1 MMKNEPLALADA
13 VEQDVRRLMHELA
26 EARMSLDEARRE
38 SEDRLEAILMRLLEV
53 LDAFD
58 RVFEATH
65 AKPEAVTPQMKI
77 WLGNFRSVKR
87 LLDVLLKEEG
97 VRPVENVTG
106 GFDPAWHKVADTV
119 VDGALPEGTIVREVR
134 RGFVR
139 NQKLLRKAEVVVVK
153 NTD

>member
-1 MMKNEPLALADA
+1 MSDEPLALADA
-13 VEQDVRRLMHELA
+13 VEQDVRRLMHDVA
-26 EARMSLDEARRE
+26 EARMSLDEARRAA
-38 SEDRLEAILMRLLEV
+38 EDRIEALLMRILEAQ
-53 LDAFD
+53 DAFD

-97 VRPVENVTG
+97 VRAVENLTG

-119 VDGALPEGTIVREVR
+119 VDAALPEGTIVREVR
-134 RGFVR
+134 RGYLR
-139 NQKLLRKAEVVVVK
+139 NQKILRKAEVVVVK